1 MSADIM
7 AAHDWS
13 TNGHLIWDLVRL
25 GYLHAED
32 YTLDTTY
39 GRGVWWKLWQP
50 GRLLTNGWTD
60 DPGQP
65 PTDTVRD
72 FRDLDY
78 PDNSFD
84 VVAFDPPYMP
94 KGTPAGLKAMDERY
108 GVGNQ
113 SPRFLA
119 ALMADGL
126 TECARVTVGGGTI
139 LTKAGRGIDSGKLW
153 RGDDLLVTHGE
164 ALGLEVIAQF
174 RHLTRPRSQAH
185 RGPQKSPRSNYST
198 LTVWRKPT

>member
-1 MSADIM
+1 MDRRTAVTPGARICG
-7 AAHDWS
+7 WC
-13 TNGHLIWDLVRL
+13 
-25 GYLHAED
+25 E
-32 YTLDTTY
+32 
-39 GRGVWWKLWQP
+39 QP
-50 GRLLTNGWTD
+50 IG
-60 DPGQP
+60 
-65 PTDTVRD
+65 PTQRRD
-72 FRDLDY
+72 A
-78 PDNSFD
+78 
-84 VVAFDPPYMP
+84 VAFDPPYMP